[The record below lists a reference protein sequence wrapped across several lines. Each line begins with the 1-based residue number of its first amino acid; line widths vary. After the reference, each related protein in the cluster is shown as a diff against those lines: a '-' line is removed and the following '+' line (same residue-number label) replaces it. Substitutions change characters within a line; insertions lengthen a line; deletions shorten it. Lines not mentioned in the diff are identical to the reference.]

1 MLSRA
6 FGRFFVCRSS
16 EKELCRCQGQR
27 EYLAGSGCYRSTMGD
42 GFANE
47 PKDADLI
54 AHGERTEF
62 VDARTMAVGQ
72 VIAHKFAA
80 APHSVGRK
88 AVGRENLAQRQFTD
102 NGIGRE
108 ARLCSKTGS
117 GAKSTEKGSCGAA

>member
-16 EKELCRCQGQR
+16 EKGLCRCQGRR
-27 EYLAGSGCYRSTMGD
+27 EYLASSGCYRCEVGY
-42 GFANE
+42 GFSNE

-72 VIAHKFAA
+72 VIAHEFAP

-88 AVGRENLAQRQFTD
+88 AVGRENVSQRQFTD
-102 NGIGRE
+102 NGMGVDRGDMGCVGGLKRRR
-108 ARLCSKTGS
+108 ARNT
-117 GAKSTEKGSCGAA
+117 AWQ